1 MRITILNETFKILK
15 SSTKEGNAIINDCLH
30 PYHRY
35 DDIFDAYGKPSTAKQ
50 NIWKYWCIS
59 WANQK
64 SDHYKID
71 DIWISSRN
79 TSTFTINF
87 IGYDTETDAT
97 IYGKI
102 TKAYNKVV
110 II

>member
-1 MRITILNETFKILK
+1 MYRTILDESFKVLK
-15 SSTKEGNAIINDCLH
+15 STTKEGNAIVNDCLR

-35 DDIFDAYGKPSTAKQ
+35 NDIFDAYERPSTIKQ
-50 NIWKYWCIS
+50 RIWNYWS
-59 WANQK
+59 THWANQK
-64 SDHYKID
+64 SDNISID

-87 IGYDTETDAT
+87 IGYDTEKDAT

-102 TKAYNKVV
+102 TKTYNKVV